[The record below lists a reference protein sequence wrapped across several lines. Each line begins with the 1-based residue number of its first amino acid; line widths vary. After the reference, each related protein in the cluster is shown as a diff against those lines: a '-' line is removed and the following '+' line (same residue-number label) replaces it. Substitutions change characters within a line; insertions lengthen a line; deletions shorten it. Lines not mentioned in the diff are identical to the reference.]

1 MDYLAERLVELG
13 DSVPEQIEGFK
24 LAAGSPADAKTG
36 AAPQTPA
43 SPFGDKRL
51 YDYRRYPTDLY
62 LKPGSSAAN
71 RAALARW
78 GAWVNAFG
86 AKEYGRPLFVVSSA
100 DLAGSTNID
109 GFAKAYGDFPGYGWY
124 QRYGGPEGS
133 LLPQEIT
140 EFANAGIMTGMASV
154 NLSNDPEKE
163 FDGFWGATSTYA
175 SFSYLVYGSLRLYS
189 QLTQDC
195 QLKTG
200 KVIYVAGHSGPET
213 ADDSRTHFG
222 IFSPG
227 VTRLFPKGQVINL
240 HPWEYNEVPVLLGAA
255 LATEVPIVALHL
267 TRPAIQLP
275 DRAKLGIPSH
285 FEAAKGAYV
294 LKETD
299 PARPRGGTLFVQG
312 TSAVDGILK
321 ILPQIEKLNCKVV
334 CVVSAELFARQSPAY
349 RAKVVSPEDKADSTV
364 VSTQAKILMDDWFFN
379 PLAADYALTSDWD
392 DRWRTGGNLDEVL
405 DEARLSPAWLLK
417 GIGRFVKDRER
428 RLSLLRSELGV
439 K

>member
-1 MDYLAERLVELG
+1 M
-13 DSVPEQIEGFK
+13 
-24 LAAGSPADAKTG
+24 
-36 AAPQTPA
+36 
-43 SPFGDKRL
+43 
-51 YDYRRYPTDLY
+51 
-62 LKPGSSAAN
+62 
-71 RAALARW
+71 
-78 GAWVNAFG
+78 
-86 AKEYGRPLFVVSSA
+86 
-100 DLAGSTNID
+100 
-109 GFAKAYGDFPGYGWY
+109 
-124 QRYGGPEGS
+124 
-133 LLPQEIT
+133 
-140 EFANAGIMTGMASV
+140 
-154 NLSNDPEKE
+154 
-163 FDGFWGATSTYA
+163 
-175 SFSYLVYGSLRLYS
+175 
-189 QLTQDC
+189 
-195 QLKTG
+195 
-200 KVIYVAGHSGPET
+200 
-213 ADDSRTHFG
+213 
-222 IFSPG
+222 
-227 VTRLFPKGQVINL
+227 
-240 HPWEYNEVPVLLGAA
+240 
-255 LATEVPIVALHL
+255 
-267 TRPAIQLP
+267 
-275 DRAKLGIPSH
+275 
-285 FEAAKGAYV
+285 